1 MEYHEQT
8 PAVLLIHDG
17 ELADLAA
24 VIEPLGGIDRRGRP
38 TDLDRSQ
45 IWDVVVASASRM
57 LELHEHLPGTAA
69 VRIAVLDGD
78 SKTLRKLLHRVETDL
93 LVRQPVHPAAL
104 RLLILHA
111 LYRGPE
117 KRRTTR
123 VSVGAT
129 VRFRVGWRRR
139 TGLLAELSTRG
150 CRLLVDPA
158 CHRAAPQK
166 TLTIALPPE
175 ITGDGRPLSLRG
187 HIMRVARADA
197 NTDAIAAVFELLPE
211 SARKRLASIVS
222 AHSQG
227 PAMLDE
233 AVPRALQTAPSASE
247 PGTGSTSKPRS
258 PVETAAAPTPH
269 VAPSAAMRDASESSG
284 ADEPADAAASRAL
297 HSMPSLPA
305 PDEPLPSEPEAEPLE
320 RRSQDRHTI
329 TRRIIALDDE
339 AARVLI
345 GRDLSIGGMRIDPTP
360 GLALGDR
367 LKVAVHVRPDGQ
379 PLVVSAEIARDDGP
393 DGMALRFVDL
403 SSAAQRYLGEMV
415 AAVPSIIAPD
425 CSRSGAGVVVSEVV
439 QRQAG

>member
-8 PAVLLIHDG
+8 PAILLIHDG

-24 VIEPLGGIDRRGRP
+24 VIEPLGGIDRRGSP
-38 TDLDRSQ
+38 TDLDRNQ

-57 LELHEHLPGTAA
+57 LGLHEHLPGTAA

-78 SKTLRKLLHRVETDL
+78 SKTLRKLLYRVETDL

-123 VSVGAT
+123 VSIGAG
-129 VRFRVGWRRR
+129 VRFRIGLRRR
-139 TGLLAELSTRG
+139 TALLAELSTRG
-150 CRLLVDPA
+150 CRLLADPA
-158 CHRAAPQK
+158 VHRAASRK
-166 TLTIALPPE
+166 AVTIALPPE
-175 ITGDGRPLSLRG
+175 ITADGRSLSLRG
-187 HIMRVARADA
+187 HVVRVARADES
-197 NTDAIAAVFELLPE
+197 TDAIAVVFEVLPE
-211 SARKRLASIVS
+211 DARRRLASIVS
-222 AHSQG
+222 AHIQG
-227 PAMLDE
+227 PAILDE
-233 AVPRALQTAPSASE
+233 AVSHALHAVPSTPARAKRPAPTPGAPAVAAAAQTPHVESSASLRDEPWESEASE
-247 PGTGSTSKPRS
+247 PDDT
-258 PVETAAAPTPH
+258 
-269 VAPSAAMRDASESSG
+269 D
-284 ADEPADAAASRAL
+284 DSRAL
-297 HSMPSLPA
+297 HA
-305 PDEPLPSEPEAEPLE
+305 VPDTPGPEERQDSGPEASGRE
-320 RRSQDRHTI
+320 RRAQDRHTI
-329 TRRIIALDDE
+329 TRRIIALSDE

-379 PLVVSAEIARDDGP
+379 PLVVSAEITRDDGP

-415 AAVPSIIAPD
+415 AAVPTIIEPD
-425 CSRSGAGVVVSEVV
+425 CSRGGAGVVVSEVV
-439 QRQAG
+439 QRHAG